1 MGNFQN
7 ISYSCYACV
16 GTNIISHAC
25 HNFVFVFA
33 IFSGMVFL
41 TRELQPVF
49 CRLRS
54 ESGMKLVVTGVMDGV
69 DFKN

>member
-1 MGNFQN
+1 
-7 ISYSCYACV
+7 
-16 GTNIISHAC
+16 
-25 HNFVFVFA
+25 
-33 IFSGMVFL
+33 VFL